1 MEPEV
6 FAVVTRLEMQ
16 DERERQQGVPR
27 EQRMRAMHPD
37 SARLLHILAVGA
49 RARSVVEVGTGH
61 GYSTIW
67 LALAVQKSGG
77 RVVTYEIDPAIAE
90 HARRNIAE
98 AGLSDLVEI
107 VVGDA
112 RTLLR
117 ERDEPVDLL
126 FIDGEKA
133 QYETYFDVVY
143 KRMDAGAMILADNVV
158 SHEDE
163 LADYITYVQNHPNL
177 ESVTVPVGR
186 GVEVSVKTG

>member
-6 FAVVTRLEMQ
+6 FAVVTKLEMQ
-16 DERERQQGVPR
+16 DERERKQNLPR

-37 SARLLHILAVGA
+37 AARFLHIVAVGS

-67 LALAVQKSGG
+67 LALAAQKSGG

-90 HARRNIAE
+90 QARNNIAA

-126 FIDGEKA
+126 FIDGEKD

-143 KRMDAGAMILADNVV
+143 KRMDTGSMILADNVV
-158 SHEDE
+158 SHEYE